1 MSLILD
7 DITYK
12 KKNKDRNSKSLG
24 YKIIENKK
32 RLQKFHEKN
41 NKTFNDAIIQLN
53 KTLKKSESLLH
64 INHYPEKNDITL
76 ILPNNELNYLKKVE
90 YYKKWHFNNILPKI
104 DDKKKE
110 DDNKKEYKNNYKS
123 FGSIFRP
130 NKNYIIRNNRNYD
143 SDNEKDKI
151 PFYLKPLV
159 PKRRNIKANEIV
171 KISIKELN
179 KKNKFKKYCYKLE
192 EKVGN
197 YVESNDKFS
206 NYYDFDNQL
215 KRNIKEEMTGI
226 SIPGNVLNLS
236 SIGFIKTIQPK
247 NIRIR
252 IKKNVPVPERTL
264 LPVPNGLAGKG
275 VNYTH
280 ITLKNLYSEKNKM
293 I

>member
-110 DDNKKEYKNNYKS
+110 DDKKEYKNNYKS

>member
-1 MSLILD
+1 ML
-7 DITYK
+7 TA
-12 KKNKDRNSKSLG
+12 NCN
-24 YKIIENKK
+24 
-32 RLQKFHEKN
+32 
-41 NKTFNDAIIQLN
+41 
-53 KTLKKSESLLH
+53 
-64 INHYPEKNDITL
+64 
-76 ILPNNELNYLKKVE
+76 
-90 YYKKWHFNNILPKI
+90 
-104 DDKKKE
+104 
-110 DDNKKEYKNNYKS
+110 
-123 FGSIFRP
+123 
-130 NKNYIIRNNRNYD
+130 IIRNNRNYD